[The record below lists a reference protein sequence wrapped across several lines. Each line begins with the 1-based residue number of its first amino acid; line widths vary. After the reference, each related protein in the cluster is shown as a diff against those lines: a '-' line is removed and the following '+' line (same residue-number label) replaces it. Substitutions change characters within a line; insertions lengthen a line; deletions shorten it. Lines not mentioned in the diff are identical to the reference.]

1 MLLRALALSAL
12 LTLAGGGVAQAQSA
26 APPTKSVVAADGQT
40 DRYLLGGSWLYRP
53 DPGNIGLAQG
63 WGALNFATSGW
74 SPVTIPNSFNAGD
87 LSNQSWLGS
96 IGWYRRDFTLP
107 PGAFPAYVP
116 QSARQWLV
124 RFESVNYYATVWLNG
139 VRIGSHAG
147 DFLPWELKLKGLR
160 PGENQLIVRVS
171 SQTNPGSLPP
181 GPGSNWWNFGG
192 INREVYLRAVARA
205 DIQYAQVRP
214 VLPCP
219 RCAATIAE
227 QATIRNYSGQRQTV
241 RLSGT
246 YGGARLSFG
255 RATIKP
261 GGTWTPK
268 ASVKIR
274 RPQLWSIGHGV
285 LYKATLT
292 LSDARGRALG
302 GYLDYSGIRSVVLK
316 NGRLLLNGR
325 VVDLRGFDMQE
336 LNINT
341 GAALTPAQTQQFLT
355 WTQQLGGSILRA
367 HYPVGPLMEELADRE
382 GILIWSEVPV
392 WGVENQYLSQPSWL
406 SQAYS
411 TLRTNVLENQNHPS
425 ILLWSIGNELPSPA
439 SGPEASY
446 IKKATALAKKLD
458 PTRPVGMVVDN
469 WPGVPCQSAYA
480 PLDAIGLNEYF
491 GIFQEGG
498 GTTDDRDALSPYLD
512 FFRSCYPQKAVFVSE
527 FGFDGNRNGPV
538 EEYGTYQFQDNMLAY
553 HLGVLNSKSWLSG
566 AMIQTLQD
574 YPSYP
579 YYNGGQPFAS
589 PSVNGKGIVDLNG
602 NMKPAAGVVSSYYHS
617 FAQIR

>member
-12 LTLAGGGVAQAQSA
+12 LTLAGGAVAHAQNA
-26 APPTKSVVAADGQT
+26 APPTKSVVSADGQT
-40 DRYLLGGSWLYRP
+40 DRYLLGGTWLYRA
-53 DPGNIGLAQG
+53 DPGNIGLSQG
-63 WGALNFATSGW
+63 WGASNFSTSGW
-74 SPVTIPNSFNAGD
+74 NPVTIPNSFNAGD

-107 PGAFPAYVP
+107 AGAFPAYVP
-116 QSARQWLV
+116 QSAQQWLV

-139 VRIGSHAG
+139 RQIGSHAG

-171 SQTNPGSLPP
+171 SQTNPGSFPP

-192 INREVYLRAVARA
+192 INREVYLRSVARA
-205 DIQYAQVRP
+205 DIQYAQIRP

-219 RCAATIAE
+219 NCAATIAE
-227 QATIRNYSGQRQTV
+227 QATIRNYTRQRQTV
-241 RLSGT
+241 RLRGT
-246 YGGARLSFG
+246 YGGARLNFG
-255 RATIKP
+255 KATLKP
-261 GGTWTPK
+261 GGTWAPK

-292 LSDARGRALG
+292 LTDDRGRPLG

-316 NGRLLLNGR
+316 NGRLFLNGR

-336 LNINT
+336 MNINT
-341 GAALTPAQTQQFLT
+341 GEALTPAQTQQFLT
-355 WTQQLGGSILRA
+355 WDQQLGGSIIRA

-382 GILIWSEVPV
+382 GILLWSEVPV

-411 TLRTNVLENQNHPS
+411 TLRTNVQENQNHPS
-425 ILLWSIGNELPSPA
+425 ILLWSIGNELPSPP
-439 SGPEASY
+439 SGAEGSY
-446 IKKATALAKKLD
+446 IKNATALVKRLD
-458 PTRPVGMVVDN
+458 PGRPVALVVDN
-469 WPGVPCQSAYA
+469 WPGVACQPAYD

-491 GIFQEGG
+491 GLFQEGG

-512 FFRSCYPQKAVFVSE
+512 FFRSCYPQKAVFVTE
-527 FGFDGNRNGPV
+527 FGFDGNRNGPI
-538 EEYGTYQFQDNMLAY
+538 EEYGTYQFQSNMLAF
-553 HLGVLNSKSWLSG
+553 HLGVLASKSWLSG
-566 AMIQTLQD
+566 ALIQTLQD

-579 YYNGGQPFAS
+579 YYNGSNPFATS
-589 PSVNGKGIVDLNG
+589 SINGKGLVDLYG
-602 NMKPAAGVVSSYYHS
+602 NFKPAASVVSSSYHS
-617 FAQIR
+617 FAQVR